1 MLAGLIESRDLSH
14 MLRLNTFLDLQSPAL
29 TASGLLFMRVMAALL
44 LFSIHGLPKL
54 LDWSGELQRIED
66 PFGLGAPLTLGLA
79 VFAEAVCPV
88 LLVLGIAARL
98 ACLPVLA
105 VLLVA
110 LLVVHPDW
118 SLEQGQFAWL
128 LVALY
133 GGLALTG
140 PGAYSVAGLIGR
152 GRYS

>member
-1 MLAGLIESRDLSH
+1 MQ
-14 MLRLNTFLDLQSPAL
+14 RLKIVFDPQSPTL
-29 TASGLLFMRVMAALL
+29 TACGLLFMRVMAALL
-44 LFSIHGLPKL
+44 LFFIHGLPKL
-54 LDWSGELQRIED
+54 LAWSGELQRIED

-79 VFAEAVCPV
+79 VFAEVVCP
-88 LLVLGIAARL
+88 LLLLLGVAARL

-110 LLVVHPDW
+110 LVVVHPDW

-140 PGAYSVAGLIGR
+140 PGLYSVSGLIGR
-152 GRYS
+152 NKVA

>member
-1 MLAGLIESRDLSH
+1 MP
-14 MLRLNTFLDLQSPAL
+14 RLKTFLDPQSPSLSA
-29 TASGLLFMRVMAALL
+29 TGLLFMRVMAALL
-44 LFSIHGLPKL
+44 LLFIHGLPKL

-79 VFAEAVCPV
+79 VFAEVVCP
-88 LLVLGIAARL
+88 LLLLLGVAARL

-110 LLVVHPDW
+110 LVVVHPDW
-118 SLEQGQFAWL
+118 TLEQGQFAWL

-140 PGAYSVAGLIGR
+140 PGAYSVSGYFCR
-152 GRYS
+152 GKKAPAI

>member
-1 MLAGLIESRDLSH
+1 MQRFKILFDA
-14 MLRLNTFLDLQSPAL
+14 QSPLL
-29 TASGLLFMRVMAALL
+29 TATGLLFMRVMAALL

-79 VFAEAVCPV
+79 VFAEVVCPV
-88 LLVLGIAARL
+88 LLLLGVAARL

-140 PGAYSVAGLIGR
+140 PGSYSVSGLIGR
-152 GRYS
+152 DKFS

>member
-1 MLAGLIESRDLSH
+1 

-79 VFAEAVCPV
+79 VFAEVVCPV

-118 SLEQGQFAWL
+118 SLEQGQFGWL

-140 PGAYSVAGLIGR
+140 PGAYSVSGLIGR
-152 GRYS
+152 GTFA

>member
-1 MLAGLIESRDLSH
+1 MR
-14 MLRLNTFLDLQSPAL
+14 RLKIVFDPQSPTL
-29 TASGLLFMRVMAALL
+29 TACGLLFMRVMAALL
-44 LFSIHGLPKL
+44 LFFIHGLPKL

-79 VFAEAVCPV
+79 LFAEVVCP
-88 LLVLGIAARL
+88 LLLLLGVAARL

-140 PGAYSVAGLIGR
+140 PGRYSVSGLIGR
-152 GRYS
+152 NKVA

>member
-1 MLAGLIESRDLSH
+1 MP
-14 MLRLNTFLDLQSPAL
+14 RLKPFLEPKSAAL
-29 TASGLLFMRVMAALL
+29 TASGLVFMRVMAAVL

-79 VFAEAVCPV
+79 VLAEVVCPV
-88 LLVLGIAARL
+88 LLVLGVVARL

-110 LLVVHPDW
+110 LVVVHPEW

-140 PGAYSVAGLIGR
+140 PGLYSVSGLIGR
-152 GRYS
+152 NRLS

>member
-1 MLAGLIESRDLSH
+1 MPCLK
-14 MLRLNTFLDLQSPAL
+14 TFLAPQSPTL
-29 TASGLLFMRVMAALL
+29 TAAGLLFMRVMAALL
-44 LFSIHGLPKL
+44 LLFIHGLPKL
-54 LDWSGELQRIED
+54 LNWSGELQRIED

-79 VFAEAVCPV
+79 VFAEVVCP
-88 LLVLGIAARL
+88 LLLLLGVAARL

-110 LLVVHPDW
+110 LVVVHSDW
-118 SLEQGQFAWL
+118 TLEQGQFAWL

-140 PGAYSVAGLIGR
+140 PGAYSVSGYFWR
-152 GRYS
+152 GKAAPAI

>member
-1 MLAGLIESRDLSH
+1 MP
-14 MLRLNTFLDLQSPAL
+14 RLKPFLDPQSPTL
-29 TASGLLFMRVMAALL
+29 TALGLLFMRATAAFLL
-44 LFSIHGLPKL
+44 LFIHGLPKL

-79 VFAEAVCPV
+79 IFAEVVCP
-88 LLVLGIAARL
+88 LLLLLGIAARL

-110 LLVVHPDW
+110 LVVVHPDW
-118 SLEQGQFAWL
+118 TLEQGQFAWL

-140 PGAYSVAGLIGR
+140 PGAYSVSGYVCRSRAA
-152 GRYS
+152 

>member
-1 MLAGLIESRDLSH
+1 MP
-14 MLRLNTFLDLQSPAL
+14 RLKLFLDPQSPTL
-29 TASGLLFMRVMAALL
+29 TAIGLLFMRVTAALL
-44 LFSIHGLPKL
+44 LLSIHGLPKL

-79 VFAEAVCPV
+79 IFAEVVCP
-88 LLVLGIAARL
+88 LLLLLGIAARL

-110 LLVVHPDW
+110 LVVVHPDW
-118 SLEQGQFAWL
+118 TLEQGQFAWL

-140 PGAYSVAGLIGR
+140 PGTYSVSGYVCR
-152 GRYS
+152 SSDV

>member
-1 MLAGLIESRDLSH
+1 MP
-14 MLRLNTFLDLQSPAL
+14 RLKAFLDPQSPTL
-29 TASGLLFMRVMAALL
+29 TALGLLFMRITAAFLL
-44 LFSIHGLPKL
+44 LFIHGLPKL

-79 VFAEAVCPV
+79 IFAEVLCP
-88 LLVLGIAARL
+88 LLLLLGIAARL

-110 LLVVHPDW
+110 LVVVHPDW
-118 SLEQGQFAWL
+118 TLEQGQFAWL

-140 PGAYSVAGLIGR
+140 PGAYSLSALIWQR
-152 GRYS
+152 NFAC

>member
-1 MLAGLIESRDLSH
+1 MQRFKILFDA
-14 MLRLNTFLDLQSPAL
+14 QSPLL
-29 TASGLLFMRVMAALL
+29 TATGLLFMRVMAALL

-79 VFAEAVCPV
+79 VFAEVVCPV
-88 LLVLGIAARL
+88 LLLLGVAARL

-140 PGAYSVAGLIGR
+140 PGVYSVSGLIGR
-152 GRYS
+152 DKFS

>member
-1 MLAGLIESRDLSH
+1 MPRLITLINPD
-14 MLRLNTFLDLQSPAL
+14 SPRL
-29 TASGLLFMRVMAALL
+29 TAGGLLFMRVMAALL
-44 LFSIHGLPKL
+44 LLFIHGLPKL
-54 LDWSGELQRIED
+54 LNWSTELQRIED

-79 VFAEAVCPV
+79 VFAEVVCPV
-88 LLVLGIAARL
+88 LLILGVAARL

-105 VLLVA
+105 VLLIA

-140 PGAYSVAGLIGR
+140 PGVFSLAGLQHR
-152 GRYS
+152 R